1 MKSLVER
8 IEGESDMVSV
18 RSEWQEITDKAHTVY
33 QLISGKLVDLD
44 ELDEVTSLDFD
55 EWDDEWQAV
64 VAGELGRD
72 PTPDEFQQ
80 LQSLLLSEYLHA
92 IGRA

>member
-1 MKSLVER
+1 MKSLVKR
-8 IEGESDMVSV
+8 IERESNMDA
-18 RSEWQEITDKAHTVY
+18 IYHT
-33 QLISGKLVDLD
+33 ISGKLSCLEELD
-44 ELDEVTSLDFD
+44 ELTNICTFD

-72 PTPDEFQQ
+72 PTPDEFKQ
-80 LQSLLLSEYLHA
+80 LQSLLLSEYLHV